1 MWRGGMSEVMDAQC
15 DADCMG
21 GGEDGGMDEDES

>member
-15 DADCMG
+15 DVDCMG
-21 GGEDGGMDEDES
+21 GGEKGGMDEEEG